1 MMQIER
7 DRALMERALEEARLA
22 CRAGEVPIGA
32 IVAAGAEIL
41 AAGHNSTVS
50 GTDPTG
56 HAEIIVLRRAAGRR
70 GNHRLDGVT
79 LYVTLE
85 PCLMCIGAM
94 VQARIERL
102 VFGARDPKVG
112 ATALL
117 GSRSV
122 SAGLNHRFPV
132 EGGLLEEEAGAL
144 LRSFFAAR
152 R

>member
-1 MMQIER
+1 
-7 DRALMERALEEARLA
+7 MERALQEARRA
-22 CRAGEVPIGA
+22 SRAGEVPIGA
-32 IVAAGAEIL
+32 IAAAGGEIL
-41 AAGHNSTVS
+41 AAGHNRTVS

-56 HAEIIVLRRAAGRR
+56 HAEIVVLRRAADSQ

-117 GSRSV
+117 GSSSV
-122 SAGLNHRFPV
+122 NAGLNHRFPV
-132 EGGLLEEEAGAL
+132 EGGLLEKEAGAL